1 MACLTSMI
9 EPLRA
14 SNEIAGQDAFGWIIV
29 SENGRRVEASAQVG
43 FDPDLALK
51 DCDKLDQLH
60 LLSGPSS
67 RVVHASVSNAKLR
80 KLAAHGMTM
89 GAVSGG
95 VFPLARAG

>member
-67 RVVHASVSNAKLR
+67 RVVHASVSDAKLR